1 MTSTWPN
8 DSLPHTVQWGS
19 HPLTLHHFKAITT
32 CWLNNNICSMSIL
45 ISNANALCLQS
56 FSKSLAHVH
65 FNTGRHIVHL
75 LILSKFNERRKK
87 TTTLLHWKI
96 VTVVAPFES
105 IKSLN
110 NVHIECGVHLF
121 LYLGDT
127 TTELI
132 NTLAKYFAPIKS
144 SFEWVSSHRLCRVKH
159 ISITVCYSVSVTHE
173 NPQKQHSKLHLIK
186 FCENCSEY

>member
-121 LYLGDT
+121 LYLGRYYYRVDKYVGEIFCT
-127 TTELI
+127 NKVFIWMSLI
-132 NTLAKYFAPIKS
+132 S
-144 SFEWVSSHRLCRVKH
+144 SVVSGETYLNNCLLFCL
-159 ISITVCYSVSVTHE
+159 CYSWKPPKAT
-173 NPQKQHSKLHLIK
+173 
-186 FCENCSEY
+186 F